1 MPFLIDGHNLIP
13 KIGLRLDEFDD
24 EVTLIERLNEFCRLS
39 RRGQM
44 EVYFDNAPPGY
55 PETRRVGLVT
65 AHFVRRPL
73 IADEAIRLRLM
84 KLKKAAKNWTVV
96 SSDRRVQNDA
106 RSAGAEAISSD
117 EFARLVIE
125 TLRSGPPSSNNSG
138 KGMSERELEDWLKL
152 FEHKRDK
159 KFGQF

>member
-13 KIGLRLDEFDD
+13 KLGLRLDEFDD
-24 EVTLIERLNEFCRLS
+24 ELMLIERLNEFCRLS
-39 RRGQM
+39 RRGEV

-55 PETRRVGLVT
+55 PETRKVGLVT

-73 IADEAIRLRLM
+73 IADEAIHLRLL

-96 SSDRRVQNDA
+96 SSDHRVQNEA
-106 RSAGAEAISSD
+106 KNAGAAVVSSD

-125 TLRSGPPSSNNSG
+125 TLRSGPPASGSG
-138 KGMSERELEDWLKL
+138 KGMSERELEEWLKL
-152 FEHKRDK
+152 FENRKDK